1 MSVIEDVRKVVQD
14 LVAPELKSLSAKLD
28 SFERESKLRDENLA
42 ARIDSGEKLTHAK
55 LEAISAKMDAQYQSI
70 LYTLNLD
77 KRVEVLE
84 RERQSPSA

>member
-1 MSVIEDVRKVVQD
+1 MSVIEDVRKVIQD

-28 SFERESKLRDENLA
+28 SFERESKLCDENLA